1 MYQSKFSSDISNTG
15 RSMGHG
21 IYTSDVVKKVWP
33 TETAINHPFWG
44 WKHTHLWSSCCHGL
58 PFTCLCHRQILVEQE
73 DNYMDISWF
82 RYRWTATF
90 FVDLYPYSFY
100 IYMYLHLYNDSK
112 MREWMASYNQV
123 QHNQWRFTAW
133 GFTTSY
139 SIDICNCVHT
149 CIQIT
154 WFVYIIYI
162 LTPHHSM
169 TLGNMPQRETTS
181 SVLGNNW
188 ENWWFAF
195 ILPEDYTNVINISSI

>member
-100 IYMYLHLYNDSK
+100 IYICTCICTMTQRCGNGWHLKTKFNIINGGLRHGVLLHRIQSISAIVYIRAYKLHGLCILYTS
-112 MREWMASYNQV
+112 W
-123 QHNQWRFTAW
+123 HHTTAW
-133 GFTTSY
+133 
-139 SIDICNCVHT
+139 H
-149 CIQIT
+149 
-154 WFVYIIYI
+154 
-162 LTPHHSM
+162 
-169 TLGNMPQRETTS
+169 
-181 SVLGNNW
+181 
-188 ENWWFAF
+188 
-195 ILPEDYTNVINISSI
+195 